1 MQTTAHLVDIKDAQL
16 HTWKA
21 AGSAQTAAYLLAD
34 GSALFSIKNNAC
46 TFRHDGAFPSGRFQ
60 KIGWDG
66 TVLQVLPGK
75 MMFL

>member
-1 MQTTAHLVDIKDAQL
+1 MSAHPVGTT
-16 HTWKA
+16 
-21 AGSAQTAAYLLAD
+21 
-34 GSALFSIKNNAC
+34 N
-46 TFRHDGAFPSGRFQ
+46 GAFPSGRFQ